1 MKRDLKKLEIAI
13 IKTMIMAHSSSAGHM
28 LTAEEFLDC
37 KTILSQL
44 QNEIL
49 SREIKS
55 ELTIS
60 LFK

>member
-1 MKRDLKKLEIAI
+1 MKQDFTKLEIAI
-13 IKTMIMAHSSSAGHM
+13 IKTMIMAHSSSADHM
-28 LTAEEFLDC
+28 LTAGEFLDC

-55 ELTIS
+55 ELNIS
-60 LFK
+60 SPK